1 MAIPDFQT
9 IMFPFLELSSDEKV
23 HNFAEAVGALA
34 KEFKL
39 TDKEID
45 TLLPSGQQRFANRV
59 GWAKT
64 HLKKA
69 GLIDYPQRG
78 HFQITQRG
86 MDVLKETPKVID
98 MKFLMRFPEFQEF
111 RKINHGNESKIK
123 SKEEVGDL
131 VDQLPP
137 EESIEVAYQ
146 EIRAGLADDLLDY
159 VLKCSPAFFERLV
172 VELLVSMGY
181 GGTQENAARAV
192 GKSGDDGID
201 GIIDE
206 DKLGLDSI
214 YIQAKRYQKDA
225 KIGVHF
231 IRDFIGALQGAKA
244 NKGVFLTT
252 AGFTQEA
259 TNFVSKVHS
268 RVVLIDGNRLAN
280 LMIDYG
286 IGVSTR
292 INYELKQLDTDF
304 FGEALGL

>member
-1 MAIPDFQT
+1 MTIPDFQT
-9 IMFPFLELSSDEKV
+9 IMLPFLQFSSDGKM
-23 HNFAEAVGALA
+23 HNFLEATDALA

-39 TDKEID
+39 TPEEID
-45 TLLPSGQQRFANRV
+45 TLIPSGQQRFANRV

-86 MDVLKETPKVID
+86 FNVLKETPEAID
-98 MKFLMRFPEFQEF
+98 MKYLMKFPEFQEF
-111 RKINHGNESKIK
+111 RKVGQVDKEKEKIEDT
-123 SKEEVGDL
+123 SE
-131 VDQLPP
+131 QLPP

-159 VLKCSPAFFERLV
+159 VLKCSPAFFEKLV

-181 GGTQENAARAV
+181 GGSQENAARAV

-214 YIQAKRYQKDA
+214 YIQAKRYQRDA
-225 KIGVHF
+225 KIGAHF
-231 IRDFIGALQGAKA
+231 VRDFIGALQGCKA
-244 NKGVFLTT
+244 TKGVFLTT
-252 AGFTQEA
+252 AGFTKDA
-259 TNFVSKVHS
+259 TDFVSKVQS
-268 RVVLIDGNRLAN
+268 RVVLIDGQKLAN

-292 INYELKQLDTDF
+292 MNYEIKQLDTDY
-304 FGEALGL
+304 FGEI

>member
-1 MAIPDFQT
+1 MTIPDFQT
-9 IMFPFLELSSDEKV
+9 IMLPFLQFSSDGKM
-23 HNFAEAVGALA
+23 HNFLEATDALA

-39 TDKEID
+39 TPEEID
-45 TLLPSGQQRFANRV
+45 TLIPSGQQRFANRV

-86 MDVLKETPKVID
+86 LNVLKDTPEAID
-98 MKFLMRFPEFQEF
+98 MKYLMKFPEFQEF
-111 RKINHGNESKIK
+111 RKVGQVDKG
-123 SKEEVGDL
+123 KEKVEDITE
-131 VDQLPP
+131 QLPP

-146 EIRAGLADDLLDY
+146 EIRAGLSDDLLDY
-159 VLKCSPAFFERLV
+159 VLKCSPAFFEKLV

-181 GGTQENAARAV
+181 GGSQENAARAV

-214 YIQAKRYQKDA
+214 YIQAKRYQRDA
-225 KIGVHF
+225 KIGAHF
-231 IRDFIGALQGAKA
+231 IRDFIGALQGCKA
-244 NKGVFLTT
+244 TKGVFLTT
-252 AGFTQEA
+252 AGFTKEA
-259 TNFVSKVHS
+259 TDFVSKVQS
-268 RVVLIDGNRLAN
+268 RVVLIDGQKLAN

-292 INYELKQLDTDF
+292 MNYEIKQLDTDY
-304 FGEALGL
+304 FGEI

>member
-1 MAIPDFQT
+1 MTIPDFQT
-9 IMFPFLELSSDEKV
+9 IMLPFLQFSKDGKMHTFLEASDV
-23 HNFAEAVGALA
+23 LA

-39 TDKEID
+39 TTEEID
-45 TLLPSGQQRFANRV
+45 TLIPSGQQRFANRV

-78 HFQITQRG
+78 NFQITQRG
-86 MDVLKETPKVID
+86 IDVLKEPPKSID
-98 MKFLMRFPEFQEF
+98 MKYLMKFPEFREF
-111 RKINHGNESKIK
+111 RKVNQSEKG
-123 SKEEVGDL
+123 KEEVVNLGE
-131 VDQLPP
+131 QLPP
-137 EESIEVAYQ
+137 EETIEAAYK
-146 EIRAGLADDLLDY
+146 EIRAGLADDLLEY
-159 VLKCSPAFFERLV
+159 VLRCSPAFFEKLV

-225 KIGVHF
+225 RIGAHF
-231 IRDFIGALQGAKA
+231 IRDFIGALQGCKA
-244 NKGVFLTT
+244 TKGVFLTT
-252 AGFTQEA
+252 AGFTKEA
-259 TNFVSKVHS
+259 MDFVSKVQS
-268 RVVLIDGNRLAN
+268 RVVLIDGQKLAN

-292 INYELKQLDTDF
+292 MNYEIKQLDTDY
-304 FGEALGL
+304 FGEV

>member
-1 MAIPDFQT
+1 MTIPDFQT
-9 IMFPFLELSSDEKV
+9 IMLPFLQFSKDGKIHTFL
-23 HNFAEAVGALA
+23 EATDALA

-39 TDKEID
+39 TPEEID
-45 TLLPSGQQRFANRV
+45 TLIPSGQQRFANRV

-78 HFQITQRG
+78 NFQITQRG
-86 MDVLKETPKVID
+86 LDVLKEAPKSID
-98 MKFLMRFPEFQEF
+98 MKYLMKFPEFREF
-111 RKINHGNESKIK
+111 RKVNQSEKG
-123 SKEEVGDL
+123 KEEVVNLGE
-131 VDQLPP
+131 QLPP
-137 EESIEVAYQ
+137 EETIEAAYR

-159 VLKCSPAFFERLV
+159 VLRCSPAFFEKLV

-225 KIGVHF
+225 RIGVHF
-231 IRDFIGALQGAKA
+231 IRDFIGALQGCKA
-244 NKGVFLTT
+244 TKGVFLTT
-252 AGFTQEA
+252 ASFTKDA
-259 TNFVSKVHS
+259 SDFISKVQS
-268 RVVLIDGNRLAN
+268 RVVLIDGQKLAN
-280 LMIDYG
+280 LMIDYD

-292 INYELKQLDTDF
+292 KNYEIKQLDTDY
-304 FGEALGL
+304 FGEV

>member
-1 MAIPDFQT
+1 MTIPDFQT
-9 IMFPFLELSSDEKV
+9 IMLPFLQFSSDGKM
-23 HNFAEAVGALA
+23 HNFLEATDALA

-39 TDKEID
+39 TPEEID
-45 TLLPSGQQRFANRV
+45 TLIPSGQQRFANRV

-86 MDVLKETPKVID
+86 VNVLKETPEAID
-98 MKFLMRFPEFQEF
+98 MKYLMKFPEFQEF
-111 RKINHGNESKIK
+111 RKVGQVDKEKEKIENT
-123 SKEEVGDL
+123 SEP
-131 VDQLPP
+131 LPP

-159 VLKCSPAFFERLV
+159 VLKCSPAFFEKLV

-181 GGTQENAARAV
+181 GGSQENAARAV

-214 YIQAKRYQKDA
+214 YIQAKRYQRDA
-225 KIGVHF
+225 KIGAHF
-231 IRDFIGALQGAKA
+231 VRDFIGALQGCKA
-244 NKGVFLTT
+244 TKGVFLTT
-252 AGFTQEA
+252 AGFTKDA
-259 TNFVSKVHS
+259 TDFVSKVQS
-268 RVVLIDGNRLAN
+268 RDVLIDGQKLAN

-292 INYELKQLDTDF
+292 MNYEIKQLDTDY
-304 FGEALGL
+304 FGEV

>member
-1 MAIPDFQT
+1 MTIPDFQT
-9 IMFPFLELSSDEKV
+9 IMLPFLQFSSDGKM
-23 HNFAEAVGALA
+23 HNFLEATDALA

-39 TDKEID
+39 TPEEID
-45 TLLPSGQQRFANRV
+45 TLIPSGQQRFANRV

-69 GLIDYPQRG
+69 CLIDYPQRA

-86 MDVLKETPKVID
+86 LNVLKETPKAID
-98 MKFLMRFPEFQEF
+98 MKFLMKFPEFQEF
-111 RKINHGNESKIK
+111 RKVSQVDGG
-123 SKEEVGDL
+123 KEKVEVPAN
-131 VDQLPP
+131 QLSP

-146 EIRAGLADDLLDY
+146 EIRAGLADDLLEY
-159 VLKCSPAFFERLV
+159 VLKCSPAFFEKLV

-181 GGTQENAARAV
+181 GGSQENAARAV

-214 YIQAKRYQKDA
+214 YIQAKRYQRDA
-225 KIGVHF
+225 KIGAPFV
-231 IRDFIGALQGAKA
+231 RDFIGALQGCKA
-244 NKGVFLTT
+244 TKGVFLTT
-252 AGFTQEA
+252 AGFTKDA
-259 TNFVSKVHS
+259 MDFIAKVQS
-268 RVVLIDGNRLAN
+268 RVILIDGQKLAN

-292 INYELKQLDTDF
+292 MNYEIKQLDTDY
-304 FGEALGL
+304 FGEI

>member
-1 MAIPDFQT
+1 MTIPDFQT
-9 IMFPFLELSSDEKV
+9 IMLPFLQFSSDGKM
-23 HNFAEAVGALA
+23 HNFLEATDALA
-34 KEFKL
+34 IEFKL
-39 TDKEID
+39 TPEEID
-45 TLLPSGQQRFANRV
+45 TLIPSGQQRFANRV

-86 MDVLKETPKVID
+86 VNVLKETPDAID
-98 MKFLMRFPEFQEF
+98 MKYLMKFPEFQEF
-111 RKINHGNESKIK
+111 RKVGQVDKEKEKI
-123 SKEEVGDL
+123 EDTAE
-131 VDQLPP
+131 QLPP

-159 VLKCSPAFFERLV
+159 VLKCSPAFFEKLV

-181 GGTQENAARAV
+181 GGSQENAARAV

-214 YIQAKRYQKDA
+214 YIQAKRYQRDA
-225 KIGVHF
+225 KIGAHF
-231 IRDFIGALQGAKA
+231 VRDFIGALQGCKA
-244 NKGVFLTT
+244 TKGVFLTT
-252 AGFTQEA
+252 AGFTKDA
-259 TNFVSKVHS
+259 TDFVSKVQS
-268 RVVLIDGNRLAN
+268 RVVLIDGQKLAN

-292 INYELKQLDTDF
+292 MNYEIKQLDTDY
-304 FGEALGL
+304 FGEI

>member
-1 MAIPDFQT
+1 MTIPDFQT
-9 IMFPFLELSSDEKV
+9 IMLPFLQFSSDGKM
-23 HNFAEAVGALA
+23 HTFLEATDSLA

-39 TDKEID
+39 TPEEID
-45 TLLPSGQQRFANRV
+45 TLIPSGQQRFANRV

-86 MDVLKETPKVID
+86 FNVLKETPETID
-98 MKFLMRFPEFQEF
+98 MKFLMKFPEFQEF
-111 RKINHGNESKIK
+111 RKVGQVDKG
-123 SKEEVGDL
+123 KEKAEDITE
-131 VDQLPP
+131 QLPP

-159 VLKCSPAFFERLV
+159 VLKCSPAFFEKLV

-181 GGTQENAARAV
+181 GGSQENAARAV
-192 GKSGDDGID
+192 GRSGDDGID

-225 KIGVHF
+225 RIGAHF
-231 IRDFIGALQGAKA
+231 IRDFIGALQGCKA
-244 NKGVFLTT
+244 TKGVFLTT
-252 AGFTQEA
+252 AGFTKDA
-259 TNFVSKVHS
+259 LDFISKVQS
-268 RVVLIDGNRLAN
+268 RVVLIDGQKLAN

-292 INYELKQLDTDF
+292 MNYEIKQLDTDY
-304 FGEALGL
+304 FGEV